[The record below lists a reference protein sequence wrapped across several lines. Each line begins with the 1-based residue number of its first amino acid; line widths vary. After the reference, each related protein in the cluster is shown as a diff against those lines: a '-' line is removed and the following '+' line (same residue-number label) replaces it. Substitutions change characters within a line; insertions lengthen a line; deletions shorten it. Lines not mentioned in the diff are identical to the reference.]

1 MAAAMTDD
9 VFPSCDFVEISCR
22 LATCL
27 LPSDVVVCHR
37 TSACEFGYC
46 ILQDLIDATA

>member
-1 MAAAMTDD
+1 MAAAMTED
-9 VFPSCDFVEISCR
+9 VFSFSDIAGIFSS
-22 LATCL
+22 LAACL